1 MKTAIKLYIVD
12 DHPFFRQGVRFYL
25 ETFDDVEIVGEADN
39 GQKALE
45 AIGAL
50 LKGDDLIWEDLVV
63 LMDLQMPVMDGI
75 ETTRALLALNNGL
88 RILVLTSQGDSQA
101 VQEVMTL
108 GAAGFCLKDAPP
120 QELENAIRSVH
131 GGGAYLGKG
140 VLPHLLNQEKAG
152 QTENRRTS
160 TEALPKG
167 TMESPAEEALL
178 DSLTPREREVLVL
191 LARGLSNK
199 AIGEALFVSEKTVK
213 THAANVFGKLMVTSR
228 TQAALWA
235 QQQGLDKEE
244 IR

>member
-1 MKTAIKLYIVD
+1 MNPAIKLFIVD

-25 ETFDDVEIVGEADN
+25 ETLEDVSIVGEADN

-45 AIGAL
+45 VIESL
-50 LKGDDLIWEDLVV
+50 LESDQGIWENLVV

-75 ETTRALLALNNGL
+75 ETTKALLTLNKGL
-88 RILVLTSQGDSQA
+88 RILVLTSQGDAQA
-101 VQEVMTL
+101 VQEAMSL

-120 QELENAIRSVH
+120 HELENAIRSVR

-140 VLPHLLNQEKAG
+140 VLPHLLNRK
-152 QTENRRTS
+152 ENRHHNTNVENVPES
-160 TEALPKG
+160 G
-167 TMESPAEEALL
+167 TTVSLL
-178 DSLTPREREVLVL
+178 ESLTPREREVLVL

-213 THAANVFGKLMVTSR
+213 THVANVFGKLMVTSR

-235 QQQGLDKEE
+235 QEQGLEKEE
-244 IR
+244 IQ

>member
-1 MKTAIKLYIVD
+1 MNPAIKLFVVD

-25 ETFDDVEIVGEADN
+25 ETLADVEIIGEADN

-45 AIGAL
+45 AITSL
-50 LKGDDLIWEDLVV
+50 LKSERINIENLVI
-63 LMDLQMPVMDGI
+63 LMDLQMPVMNGI
-75 ETTRALLALNNGL
+75 ETTKALLTQNNGL
-88 RILVLTSQGDSQA
+88 RILVLTSQGDGQS
-101 VQEVMTL
+101 VQDAMNL

-140 VLPHLLNQEKAG
+140 VLPFLLNNENKKQAG
-152 QTENRRTS
+152 SPITPTEGLS
-160 TEALPKG
+160 GKDSLQLEAEG
-167 TMESPAEEALL
+167 IVDT
-178 DSLTPREREVLVL
+178 LTPREREVLVL

-199 AIGEALFVSEKTVK
+199 AIGQALFVSEKTVK
-213 THAANVFGKLMVTSR
+213 THVANVFGKLMVTSR

-244 IR
+244 I

>member
-1 MKTAIKLYIVD
+1 M
-12 DHPFFRQGVRFYL
+12 
-25 ETFDDVEIVGEADN
+25 EAV
-39 GQKALE
+39 
-45 AIGAL
+45 GAL
-50 LKGDDLIWEDLVV
+50 LKTDILILENLVV

-75 ETTRALLALNNGL
+75 ETTKALLALNKEL
-88 RILVLTSQGDSQA
+88 RILVLTSQGDAQA

-140 VLPHLLNQEKAG
+140 VLPFLLKQEEARESGDPGNHG
-152 QTENRRTS
+152 QDHVNGENVSIKRETD
-160 TEALPKG
+160 
-167 TMESPAEEALL
+167 ALL
-178 DSLTPREREVLVL
+178 DTLTPREREVLAL

-213 THAANVFGKLMVTSR
+213 THVANLFGKLMVTSR

-235 QQQGLDKEE
+235 QERGLDKEE
-244 IR
+244 IQ